1 MLREGLQVHTAAPET
16 LPSDHRAEAS
26 QQPSVPLAPQV
37 GPRPPARPR
46 PRALGRAGPARP
58 EHRARAWGERT
69 GEPPCWGAAGL
80 RLLLCGRG
88 GPGRGERAGGS
99 RGGRSEGTPGSRR
112 GKGCGEARP
121 GSREGGLGAASRPSP
136 RPPRLAVPA
145 APAALRRRRGHAGS
159 PATAGRPE
167 PLHTARRA
175 AGVTCPPSPNG
186 RDCGRS
192 AVRQVR
198 LQPARRPAD
207 GSQEG
212 PAPAQSAAKPSAA
225 TSSASSEKFQGEWF
239 VVGLAGSTHRK
250 MDRFLLNPFTAVFEQ
265 NKNSRLEVSYAMIRG
280 RRCVSW
286 SYVLI
291 PAAKPGGFS
300 VDSREEPEE
309 VQVYDTD
316 YSVFALML
324 FRRQSGGQS
333 VLRVTLL
340 CAGPVG
346 RQRRLPG
353 PDRVVTPAGNLLK
366 VDAAPPRQC
375 LSLLAARNKGS
386 VSGSSRVSHR
396 DLGGEVRVGAG
407 PPSALMPTPAHQ
419 ARPQPPVSSGVC
431 HCGSLRVPSVLPAW
445 PPETRVHRP
454 PHLPSPQS
462 LPSPQELP

>member
-16 LPSDHRAEAS
+16 LPSRRVVGCPRTAGPSRWVPALCAHSSPSGQRPSA
-26 QQPSVPLAPQV
+26 PRCRSVPVHP
-37 GPRPPARPR
+37 
-46 PRALGRAGPARP
+46 LG
-58 EHRARAWGERT
+58 
-69 GEPPCWGAAGL
+69 L
-80 RLLLCGRG
+80 
-88 GPGRGERAGGS
+88 GPGRS
-99 RGGRSEGTPGSRR
+99 GGRGQRAQSTAPELGASEPGSRR
-112 GKGCGEARP
+112 AGGRRGSGCCCAGGAAPGAASVREGPAEAGAR
-121 GSREGGLGAASRPSP
+121 GRQAAGGEGGLGGERPGP
-136 RPPRLAVPA
+136 
-145 APAALRRRRGHAGS
+145 RRGHPDCCTRGPGRPERRCGNAGS

-167 PLHTARRA
+167 PLHTARRG

-192 AVRQVR
+192 AARQVR
-198 LQPARRPAD
+198 LQPATRPAD
-207 GSQEG
+207 DAPRLWRAGSQEG

-291 PAAKPGGFS
+291 PAAKPGAFS

-340 CAGPVG
+340 CRVWVIQTAVLDKFVCLLQALGLSDDNVVFPDLTGNGPSG
-346 RQRRLPG
+346 SRRGLHPARVAHG
-353 PDRVVTPAGNLLK
+353 PREPYGSPWGSVACVQGLPAG
-366 VDAAPPRQC
+366 
-375 LSLLAARNKGS
+375 S
-386 VSGSSRVSHR
+386 
-396 DLGGEVRVGAG
+396 
-407 PPSALMPTPAHQ
+407 
-419 ARPQPPVSSGVC
+419 
-431 HCGSLRVPSVLPAW
+431 
-445 PPETRVHRP
+445 
-454 PHLPSPQS
+454 
-462 LPSPQELP
+462 

>member
-1 MLREGLQVHTAAPET
+1 MERSALHLVAGRLLRQGP
-16 LPSDHRAEAS
+16 DREA
-26 QQPSVPLAPQV
+26 
-37 GPRPPARPR
+37 PPAWGTGKGFQRGLE
-46 PRALGRAGPARP
+46 LGDF
-58 EHRARAWGERT
+58 
-69 GEPPCWGAAGL
+69 GL
-80 RLLLCGRG
+80 RKRG
-88 GPGRGERAGGS
+88 AETS
-99 RGGRSEGTPGSRR
+99 
-112 GKGCGEARP
+112 
-121 GSREGGLGAASRPSP
+121 LGASGPSKHP
-136 RPPRLAVPA
+136 QPLHFLPVSLGWDPDAPRLW
-145 APAALRRRRGHAGS
+145 
-159 PATAGRPE
+159 
-167 PLHTARRA
+167 RA
-175 AGVTCPPSPNG
+175 
-186 RDCGRS
+186 
-192 AVRQVR
+192 
-198 LQPARRPAD
+198 

-291 PAAKPGGFS
+291 PAAKPGAFS

-366 VDAAPPRQC
+366 VDAAPPRKA
-375 LSLLAARNKGS
+375 SPLLAARNKGS
-386 VSGSSRVSHR
+386 VSGSSRVCQR
-396 DLGGEVRVGAG
+396 DLGGVGASRGG
-407 PPSALMPTPAHQ
+407 PSEHTHAHPCPPGPSAASSLL
-419 ARPQPPVSSGVC
+419 RSVSAG

-462 LPSPQELP
+462 PGTAMRGAAGGPEEEQRRHSCPGLEGGGGLGREVWLPVVGGRPDPHRV